1 MRFFKTGKSL
11 KSHPISQEKEN
22 KTLDTNI
29 LWQETGIS
37 DWFSGYVESLITQER
52 FNKEVLRFIQENQKL
67 SSKEIFEQLP
77 FGNKHWEENPD
88 KQTINSMILQGC
100 VALKKLSSSGM
111 IFVNLKKEH
120 NERQITVPEVEF
132 SVIGPKE
139 AFNENLETNLVLIQK
154 RLPTSALQI
163 ELIEIGFRTKTK
175 VAVLYLK
182 DIANEENVKTL
193 KDRLAGIEYDHILDS
208 TYLIQMIEDNKMSI
222 FPQLID
228 SERPDRIVAS
238 LIEGKV
244 AFLTQGSPHG
254 VYGPVSIIEFFSAF
268 DDYFLS
274 WHISSLFRLMRMF
287 AVFFSIF
294 ATPLYVSV
302 ITYHPELIPDDL
314 FTTLTTSRTDIPF
327 PPVLEALF
335 LELTIELLRE
345 AGARLPTKVGQ
356 TIGIVGG
363 IVIGTASVEAGLTS
377 NVLLIIA
384 ALSALASFTTPVYRM
399 SNAIRLVRFPMII
412 LSEFWGL
419 LSLTMGLMMIISH
432 LLGLTSLGRPYLA
445 PIYPPKFSD
454 WKDSFIRLPFYVQ
467 KERPSQLKTK
477 EKKKISWWNKRDI
490 DEFDQK

>member
-11 KSHPISQEKEN
+11 KSNPIAEKKEN
-22 KTLDTNI
+22 KQLDNNI

-37 DWFSGYVESLITQER
+37 DWESGYIESLISQER
-52 FNKEVLRFIQENQKL
+52 FNKEVLRFLQDHQKL
-67 SSKEIFEQLP
+67 SSKEMYEQLP
-77 FGNKHWEENPD
+77 FGNKHWNENPD
-88 KQTINSMILQGC
+88 KKTINAMILQGC
-100 VALKKLSSSGM
+100 AALKKRSSSEM
-111 IFVNLKKEH
+111 IFVHVMKEQTV
-120 NERQITVPEVEF
+120 RAISVPEVEF

-139 AFNENLETNLVLIQK
+139 AFNEDLETNLVLIQK

-163 ELIEIGFRTKTK
+163 ELIEIGLRTKTK

-182 DIANEENVKTL
+182 DVANEQNVKTL
-193 KDRLAGIEYDHILDS
+193 KERLAGIEYDHILDS
-208 TYLIQMIEDNKMSI
+208 SYLIQMIEDNNMSI
-222 FPQLID
+222 FPQFID
-228 SERPDRIVAS
+228 TERPDRIVAS

-254 VYGPVSIIEFFSAF
+254 VYGPVSILEFFSAF

-274 WHISSLFRLMRMF
+274 WHIASLFRLMRMF

-314 FTTLTTSRTDIPF
+314 LSTLTTSRTDIPF

-377 NVLLIIA
+377 NVLLIIV

-399 SNAIRLVRFPMII
+399 SNAIRLIRFPMII
-412 LSEFWGL
+412 LSGFWGL
-419 LSLTMGLMMIISH
+419 LSLTLGLMMIISH
-432 LLGLTSLGRPYLA
+432 LLALTSLGRPYLA
-445 PIYPPKFSD
+445 PIYPPRLSD
-454 WKDSFIRLPFYVQ
+454 WKDSFVRLPFYVQ
-467 KERPSQLKTK
+467 KERPKQLKVK
-477 EKKKISWWNKRDI
+477 EKRKMSWWKKRDI
-490 DEFDQK
+490 DEFE